1 MGYKEA
7 IEMYKL
13 NDEKMF
19 YDVADGVAVII
30 DFTTGI
36 YYGFNS
42 FGTAVIDCLMAGAD
56 EEKIASALSGKPG
69 CPADI
74 RKTVDDFAKKL
85 KEKEILLTAEGTPA
99 EAEVNEELLKEGFVP
114 EFDEF
119 SEVQDLIMA
128 DPIHEVDAEQG
139 WPTVK

>member
-1 MGYKEA
+1 
-7 IEMYKL
+7 MYKL
-13 NDEKMF
+13 NEEKMF

-42 FGTAVIDCLMAGAD
+42 FGTAVIDAFLSGAD
-56 EEKIASALSGKPG
+56 EGKLAEALQKKDG

-74 RKTVDDFAKKL
+74 RKTIDDFSQKL
-85 KEKEILLTAEGTPA
+85 KEKEILLTAEGAPA
-99 EAEVNEELLKEGFVP
+99 EAQINDELLKEGFVP